1 MAQQDTSI
9 IEPDGSINEAD
20 VPTQICAQ
28 VLQHL
33 ATGTAPNHI
42 ITSSSINGTDDGKTH
57 ENETNQDHNRLLT
70 IALSILLDSTSPG
83 PDPLALTSLGW
94 A

>member
-1 MAQQDTSI
+1 MDF
-9 IEPDGSINEAD
+9 DVLLNEAD

-42 ITSSSINGTDDGKTH
+42 ITSSSRNGTDDGKTH
-57 ENETNQDHNRLLT
+57 ENETDQNHQRLLT